1 MAGWGQEKE
10 RLERQ
15 KVEGREVKGPARK
28 AKAAASWVDMGPGC
42 CGGWE
47 AGEGYPPSAIFSE
60 QLADAVACKYR
71 CEVRNAQPPSRS
83 AGLAVS

>member
-1 MAGWGQEKE
+1 
-10 RLERQ
+10 LERQ

-28 AKAAASWVDMGPGC
+28 AKAAASWVDLGPGC

-71 CEVRNAQPPSRS
+71 CEVLCTLQAPSRNA
-83 AGLAVS
+83 AVAVS

>member
-71 CEVRNAQPPSRS
+71 CEVRNPPSPFPQR
-83 AGLAVS
+83 